1 MDKSIIVMDE
11 SIILSS
17 INGLG
22 YKVNIDELVKIYYE
36 FDESDSSEEYL
47 EIILNN
53 FEIVKDF
60 VTQKCGGEFRDFD
73 VIEYND
79 YLRSDKVFERIQ
91 TECNCIADICD
102 MLEDIK
108 DPNAHMF
115 ELIELGDGTLQLF
128 NVRFEELEVVDNIV
142 DCFCTYMEEN
152 WYV

>member
-1 MDKSIIVMDE
+1 MDKSIIVMDK

-22 YKVNIDELVKIYYE
+22 YKVNINELVKIYYE

-47 EIILNN
+47 EIILKH
-53 FEIVKDF
+53 FEILKDF
-60 VTQKCGGEFRDFD
+60 VTQKCGGEFRDFGT
-73 VIEYND
+73 IEYNN
-79 YLRSDKVFERIQ
+79 YLRYDKVFERIQ

-142 DCFCTYMEEN
+142 DCFCNYMEEN